1 MVNIPD
7 DPIISRMM
15 RTGYPWI
22 DADYEETEGKEDE
35 D

>member
-7 DPIISRMM
+7 DPIIARMM

-22 DADYEETEGKEDE
+22 DAGCDENEDKEED